1 MSQLDLALVEVEM
14 AMGTHDLI
22 FNGYLLHYGMCMG

>member
-14 AMGTHDLI
+14 AMGTHVLI
-22 FNGYLLHYGMCMG
+22 LDGYLLHYGMCMG